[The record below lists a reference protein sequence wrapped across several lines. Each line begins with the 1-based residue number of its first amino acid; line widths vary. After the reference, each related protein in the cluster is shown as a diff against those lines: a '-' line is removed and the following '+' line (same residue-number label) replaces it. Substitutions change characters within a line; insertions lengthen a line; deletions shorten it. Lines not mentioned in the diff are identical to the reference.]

1 MISPAPKCWP
11 GGIVYRFA
19 GNEVHL
25 FKCGA
30 FLPARAHFGGAA
42 LQLLV
47 SWLFLGIKSEPVGI
61 LHRIPIYFHA
71 Y

>member
-1 MISPAPKCWP
+1 MNTAILLVS
-11 GGIVYRFA
+11 YYFA

-25 FKCGA
+25 FKYGA
-30 FLPARAHFGGAA
+30 FLPARAHFRGAT